1 MKVSYNN
8 LAIVL
13 ILVAFFFSCANSFD
27 TKDNDRINQLDS
39 VNNNF
44 WNYMDTN
51 PLLAESSSRWL
62 IIQSRKIKYLK
73 GEAEGLR
80 GVAIVLE
87 NKGIYDSALIYN
99 LLALNLRKKANDQ
112 IGIARSY
119 MGLAKNYSKLNQ
131 ISQQWKYLSLAL
143 TVSKATKDT
152 INLINIFKDLGTYY
166 AAKQNFD
173 SAKIKFRESLNLANY
188 FSDKGEKVRALANYG
203 NILNQMYQEDSALYY
218 YRKCIPIYQEAKSNS
233 KLARIYNNLAL
244 IFWSKNNRDS
254 TIYYLEKCYTQTLK
268 YGSKEGLQ
276 DYLYNI
282 IDYWEEEPD
291 LKKSN
296 AYLHELIDLKD
307 SVFKNNLEENIAN
320 IEKDYT
326 VKLKNEE
333 NEKLK
338 SEIKRKNTIRNAAVI
353 TAVLIILLAFYQL
366 RIYRQR
372 RNIAEQEKQL
382 KENEIDQLLQER
394 ELKNMNVLLE
404 GRETERKR
412 IGRDLHDRLGSI
424 LSTVKLHFS
433 AIDDRLDSL
442 KKENQ
447 VQYQKASALLDE
459 AVGEVRKIAQDL
471 VSGVLVK
478 YGLTA
483 ALSDMKNTL
492 EATGKI
498 KINLFEAGTGDRQNL
513 EFEIA
518 IYRIV
523 QELISNILKHA
534 EATKADIHITKDSN
548 QFTLIV
554 EDNGKGFD
562 PENPE
567 KFGMGMANIK
577 QRVAALGGVVSFDSK
592 PGAGAT
598 VIIEIELEEK
608 ENDL

>member
-1 MKVSYNN
+1 MKISNTLWFLIPVISCLVSCFN
-8 LAIVL
+8 LAENKKSVTIAD
-13 ILVAFFFSCANSFD
+13 I
-27 TKDNDRINQLDS
+27 DS
-39 VNNNF
+39 AGNNF
-44 WNYMDTN
+44 WISLDTDFESAKNSANWIVKQSKKINY
-51 PLLAESSSRWL
+51 
-62 IIQSRKIKYLK
+62 IK
-73 GEAEGLR
+73 GL
-80 GVAIVLE
+80 GLGLGAKSIVLYQVE
-87 NKGIYDSALIYN
+87 KYDSAIFYSLTSLKI
-99 LLALNLRKKANDQ
+99 RTKINDK
-112 IGIARSY
+112 IGIINCY
-119 MGLAKNYSKLNQ
+119 LNLAKNYNKLNQ
-131 ISQQWKYLSLAL
+131 TKLQKTYLLKAL
-143 TVSKATKDT
+143 EVLKLSND
-152 INLINIFKDLGTYY
+152 IQNEINIYSELAEYY
-166 AAKQNFD
+166 VKINNLD
-173 SAKIKFRESLNLANY
+173 SAKIKFKEVVYLTKKLGNRNKISI
-188 FSDKGEKVRALANYG
+188 ALENYG
-203 NILNQMYQEDSALYY
+203 NILNQLENYDSALYY
-218 YRKCIPIYQEAKSNS
+218 YRECLPIYYANKSFT
-233 KLARIYNNLAL
+233 LIARVYNNMA
-244 IFWSKNNRDS
+244 IIYWNTDKRDS
-254 TIYYLEKCYTQTLK
+254 AIYYLDKGY
-268 YGSKEGLQ
+268 KETKKLGNKVDLNN
-276 DYLYNI
+276 YLSNL

-296 AYLHELIDLKD
+296 AYLHELVDLKD
-307 SVFKNNLEENIAN
+307 SVFKNNLDENIAN

-366 RIYRQR
+366 RIYRQK

-394 ELKNMNVLLE
+394 ELKNMDALLE

-447 VQYQKASALLDE
+447 AQYQKASALLDE

-523 QELISNILKHA
+523 QELMSNILKHA

-562 PENPE
+562 PENPD

-577 QRVAALGGVVSFDSK
+577 QRVAALGGAVTFDSK
-592 PGAGAT
+592 LGAGAT
-598 VIIEIELEEK
+598 VIIEIELEERD
-608 ENDL
+608 NDI

>member
-1 MKVSYNN
+1 MLYNK
-8 LAIVL
+8 I
-13 ILVAFFFSCANSFD
+13 
-27 TKDNDRINQLDS
+27 
-39 VNNNF
+39 
-44 WNYMDTN
+44 
-51 PLLAESSSRWL
+51 LLAFYFCTFSLFISCNSVSQNEIHERKVIDSLDLCFWTDLDINPAIALTNARWV
-62 IIQSRKIKYLK
+62 INESRKIKYLK
-73 GEAEGLR
+73 GEAEGLA

-87 NKGIYDSALIYN
+87 NKGEYDSALQYN
-99 LLALNLRKKANDQ
+99 LLALNARILNKDRKGEATSYVNL
-112 IGIARSY
+112 AR
-119 MGLAKNYSKLNQ
+119 NYSKLHQ
-131 ISQQWKYLSLAL
+131 IKQQWKYLSKAL
-143 TVSKATKDT
+143 ITIKATTDT
-152 INLINIFKDLGTYY
+152 SELINILNEMAIYY
-166 AAKQNFD
+166 TNREFFD
-173 SAKIKFRESLNLANY
+173 SAKIKFKESLNLAILLKDQSKLVY
-188 FSDKGEKVRALANYG
+188 QLENYG
-203 NILNQMYQEDSALYY
+203 NILNQLYQNDSALYY
-218 YRKCIPIYQEAKSNS
+218 YNLCVPIYKSNS
-233 KLARIYNNLAL
+233 NNRNLASLYNNIAL
-244 IFWSKNNRDS
+244 IFWDTGKRDS
-254 TIYYLEKCYTQTLK
+254 AIYYLEKGYNETLK
-268 YGSKEGLQ
+268 YGNKQELQ
-276 DYLYNI
+276 NYLSNM

-296 AYLHELIDLKD
+296 AYLHELVNLKD

-366 RIYRQR
+366 RIYRQK

-394 ELKNMNVLLE
+394 ELKNMDALLE

-447 VQYQKASALLDE
+447 LQYQKASALLDE

-523 QELISNILKHA
+523 QELMSNILKHA